1 MQKVYL
7 KIKDQIMNKDYTSVE
22 QSQKLI
28 KLGIDKTTSDM
39 HYDKHPLENYY
50 SPIPI
55 IGKYSEIHDQL
66 PCWSLSALLE
76 ILPPGKILLHD
87 KGGLGYK
94 CICNNIDTDFH
105 DNPVDA
111 CFEMIVE
118 LNELKMLQL

>member
-1 MQKVYL
+1 
-7 KIKDQIMNKDYTSVE
+7 MNKDYTSVE

-28 KLGIDKTTSDM
+28 KFGINKTTSDM

>member
-1 MQKVYL
+1 
-7 KIKDQIMNKDYTSVE
+7 MNKDCTSVE
-22 QSQKLI
+22 QSRELI
-28 KLGIDKTTSDM
+28 ELGIDKTTSDM
-39 HYDKHPLENYY
+39 HYDKHSLEDYY

>member
-1 MQKVYL
+1 
-7 KIKDQIMNKDYTSVE
+7 MNKDYTSVE

-28 KLGIDKTTSDM
+28 KLGINKTTSDM
-39 HYDKHPLENYY
+39 HYDKHSLEDYY

-76 ILPPGKILLHD
+76 ILPPGKILLHN
-87 KGGLGYK
+87 KRKKKKK
-94 CICNNIDTDFH
+94 CICNNIHTDFH

>member
-1 MQKVYL
+1 
-7 KIKDQIMNKDYTSVE
+7 MNKNYTSVE

-66 PCWSLSALLE
+66 PCWGLSALLE

>member
-1 MQKVYL
+1 
-7 KIKDQIMNKDYTSVE
+7 MNKDYTSVE

-28 KLGIDKTTSDM
+28 KLEIDKTTSDM

-66 PCWSLSALLE
+66 PCWSLSALFNV
-76 ILPPGKILLHD
+76 LPNGTDIVKEEA
-87 KGGLGYK
+87 
-94 CICNNIDTDFH
+94 DTENEKYMCTVGVKNDIISTFA

-111 CFEMIVE
+111 CYKMIIR
-118 LNELKMLQL
+118 LNELKLLQL

>member
-1 MQKVYL
+1 MKSYTDPRQSKKL
-7 KIKDQIMNKDYTSVE
+7 TGILSKDSADMYYMETSPNNYTV
-22 QSQKLI
+22 
-28 KLGIDKTTSDM
+28 GILQRLERDM
-39 HYDKHPLENYY
+39 LLNQAEYY
-50 SPIPI
+50 
-55 IGKYSEIHDQL
+55 KMF

-111 CFEMIVE
+111 CFEMIVK
-118 LNELKMLQL
+118 LNESKLLQL

>member
-1 MQKVYL
+1 
-7 KIKDQIMNKDYTSVE
+7 MNKDYTSVE

-39 HYDKHPLENYY
+39 HYDKHSLENYY